1 MSDDTEASAQDLLL
15 DIKDLR
21 VSFANGTVQAVRGI
35 DLNVAPGET
44 VAVVGESGSGKSVT
58 ALSLMRLVEF
68 GGGSIDSG
76 EILFRQRNH
85 EICDIATLGDAAAR
99 ELRGNDIA
107 MIFQEPM
114 TSLNPVFRIGDQI
127 VEAIV
132 THQNNSVADARKIA
146 LEMLETVR
154 IPDAAT
160 IMDRYPH
167 QLSGGMRQRVM
178 IALALSCRPQL
189 LIADEPTTALD
200 VTIQAQIL
208 RLIRDL
214 QDTTGMA
221 VLFITHDMGVVAE
234 VADRVVVMYHG
245 EKVEEGTVEDVFSA
259 PQHPYTKALL
269 TAVPRLGAMNGTDH
283 PAPFSKVSTTE
294 LETVESKAIEVPVVD
309 YDAEPV
315 LSVRGLTTRF
325 DLPEGLLGR
334 VRKRVHAV
342 EKLDLDIWP
351 GETLGIVGESGC
363 GKSTT
368 GRSLLRLVNSHFDE
382 MRFDGQAIDD
392 FDKDSLM
399 RLRREIQFIFQDPYA
414 SLNPRLTVGFSIC
427 EPMLLHKLETRK
439 NAFDRAVWLL
449 EQVGL
454 SADHARRYPHAFSG
468 GQRQRVAI
476 ARALSTNPKL
486 IIADEAVSALDV
498 SIQAQ
503 VINLMMELQHK
514 FGLSYLFISHDMAVV
529 ERISHRVGVMFLGQ
543 IVERGTRRQVFE
555 NPQHSYTQRL
565 MSAAPVP
572 DPRQRNKDRAQITGE
587 IPSPIRS
594 IDNPPR
600 ILTYRD
606 LGQGHQV
613 ALE

>member
-1 MSDDTEASAQDLLL
+1 MPDKTEASAQDLLL

-76 EILFRQRNH
+76 KILFRQRNH
-85 EICDIATLGDAAAR
+85 EICNVATLGDAAAR

-154 IPDAAT
+154 IPDAEN
-160 IMDRYPH
+160 IMARYPH

-283 PAPFSKVSTTE
+283 PAPFPKVSTTE
-294 LETVESKAIEVPVVD
+294 LEGVESKAIEVPVVD

-334 VRKRVHAV
+334 VSKRVHAV

-382 MRFDGQAIDD
+382 MRFDGRAIDD
-392 FDKDSLM
+392 FDKESLM

>member
-1 MSDDTEASAQDLLL
+1 MSDETKVVEQDLLL
-15 DIKDLR
+15 GISNLK

-35 DLNVAPGET
+35 DLTVAPGET

-127 VEAIV
+127 IEAIV
-132 THQNNSVADARKIA
+132 THQNNSVADARKVA

-154 IPDAAT
+154 IPDAAN
-160 IMDRYPH
+160 IMARYPH

-283 PAPFSKVSTTE
+283 PAPFSKISTTE
-294 LETVESKAIEVPVVD
+294 LEAVKSKAIEVPVVD

-325 DLPEGLLGR
+325 DLPQGLLGR

-368 GRSLLRLVNSHFDE
+368 GRSLLRLVSSHFDE
-382 MRFDGQAIDD
+382 MRFDGQVIDD

-414 SLNPRLTVGFSIC
+414 SLNPRLT
-427 EPMLLHKLETRK
+427 PL
-439 NAFDRAVWLL
+439 
-449 EQVGL
+449 
-454 SADHARRYPHAFSG
+454 
-468 GQRQRVAI
+468 
-476 ARALSTNPKL
+476 
-486 IIADEAVSALDV
+486 
-498 SIQAQ
+498 
-503 VINLMMELQHK
+503 
-514 FGLSYLFISHDMAVV
+514 
-529 ERISHRVGVMFLGQ
+529 
-543 IVERGTRRQVFE
+543 
-555 NPQHSYTQRL
+555 
-565 MSAAPVP
+565 
-572 DPRQRNKDRAQITGE
+572 
-587 IPSPIRS
+587 
-594 IDNPPR
+594 
-600 ILTYRD
+600 
-606 LGQGHQV
+606 
-613 ALE
+613 

>member
-1 MSDDTEASAQDLLL
+1 MSDETKVVEQDLLL
-15 DIKDLR
+15 GISNLK

-35 DLNVAPGET
+35 DLTVAPGET

-127 VEAIV
+127 IEAIV
-132 THQNNSVADARKIA
+132 THQNNSVADARKVA

-154 IPDAAT
+154 IPDAAN
-160 IMDRYPH
+160 IMARYPH

-283 PAPFSKVSTTE
+283 PAPFSKISTTE
-294 LETVESKAIEVPVVD
+294 LEAVKSKAIEVPVVD

-325 DLPEGLLGR
+325 DLPQGLLGR

-368 GRSLLRLVNSHFDE
+368 GRSLLRLVSSHFDE
-382 MRFDGQAIDD
+382 MRFDGQVIDD